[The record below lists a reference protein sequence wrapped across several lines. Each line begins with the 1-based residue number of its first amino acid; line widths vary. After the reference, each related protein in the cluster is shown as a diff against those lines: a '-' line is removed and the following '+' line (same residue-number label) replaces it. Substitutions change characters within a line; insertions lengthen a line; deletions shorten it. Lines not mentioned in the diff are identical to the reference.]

1 MSQGDHLWG
10 GSSVLSIIAF
20 CCPLPLQALPIP
32 VTTSPGVPLLKSV
45 VEPVFETIVYVRPQ
59 SLALDS

>member
-32 VTTSPGVPLLKSV
+32 VTTSLGPLLKSV
-45 VEPVFETIVYVRPQ
+45 VEPVFETTVYVRPQ